1 MKRFFVPEVMK
12 VSRLL
17 AEMQRRKTHIAIV
30 VDEFGGTSG
39 MVTLEDV
46 VEEIVGEIHDESD
59 VEEKKLRVQSD
70 GMIVADGAVSL
81 REVEQHLGVEF
92 PEEGDYETLGGF
104 LTATAG
110 RVPPTGSLVVW
121 GGLTFTVKMA
131 DERRVLKVEI
141 ARKPAEK
148 PAALVSVPPAAK
160 VH

>member
-1 MKRFFVPEVMK
+1 
-12 VSRLL
+12 
-17 AEMQRRKTHIAIV
+17 
-30 VDEFGGTSG
+30 
-39 MVTLEDV
+39 
-46 VEEIVGEIHDESD
+46 
-59 VEEKKLRVQSD
+59 
-70 GMIVADGAVSL
+70 
-81 REVEQHLGVEF
+81 VEQQLGVEF

-148 PAALVSVPPAAK
+148 PAALVTVPPAAK